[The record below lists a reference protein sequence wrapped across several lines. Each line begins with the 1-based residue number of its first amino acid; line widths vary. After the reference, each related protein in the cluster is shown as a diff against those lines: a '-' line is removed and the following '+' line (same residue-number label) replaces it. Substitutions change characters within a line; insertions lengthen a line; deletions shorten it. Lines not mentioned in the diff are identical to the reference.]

1 MLNGVAD
8 DNQDIAQ
15 GCVAFLEEHGKRM
28 KEALAALG
36 ELEEDA
42 AMQEWIDNNNWVY
55 KSKACSDSNF

>member
-1 MLNGVAD
+1 MEIQSLKKYEANFLLFMLNGVAD

-42 AMQEWIDNNNWVY
+42 AMQE
-55 KSKACSDSNF
+55 